1 MSRRIPRNPIPRD
14 PERLLDLDIPLPEFA
29 PPFMRRLVA
38 AAARMAQTT
47 SAVLTGPAR
56 DGYLLKPRHCAI
68 WIAYHATTKG
78 LTEIGRG
85 IGRDHSTVFWS
96 VRKVESLLVTER
108 EETIALIRGIVAR
121 TNNPKAALPPEVAE
135 WMPPPPKRKPKP
147 KYRPVEGVARYT
159 VRGQG
164 FDGDA
169 TTRLWFA
176 ENDAAFRAAFAA
188 AHPELAE
195 AGRAAQ

>member
-14 PERLLDLDIPLPEFA
+14 PERLLDLDVPLPDFA

-47 SAVLTGPAR
+47 SVVLTGPAR

-108 EETIALIRGIVAR
+108 EQTVALIRGIVAR
-121 TNNPKAALPPEVAE
+121 INDPKAALPPSVTE
-135 WMPPPPKRKPKP
+135 WMPSPPKAKPEP
-147 KYRPVEGVARYT
+147 TYEPVQGVARYA
-159 VRGQG
+159 VNGRNH
-164 FDGDA
+164 DA
-169 TTRLWFA
+169 HGSREWFA
-176 ENDAAFRAAFAA
+176 ANEDAFRAAMAA
-188 AHPELAE
+188 AYPELAD
-195 AGRAAQ
+195 AGRAAR